1 MVIARMFAQHM
12 FHPFHVP
19 NISNPLLWM
28 SGSFQAMNSSI
39 HQWVSRWTKWTK
51 WMKEGGKEGRKEGR
65 KEWSQERTK
74 DWMNQSINHAIFRN
88 HPRFLPP
95 KNPPTEMLN
104 FPLASKAMWRR
115 IRPPGNGP
123 KSSCKWSA
131 PSGLEFEKA
140 PCIFFSQKHE
150 FWPGKST

>member
-1 MVIARMFAQHM
+1 
-12 FHPFHVP
+12 
-19 NISNPLLWM
+19 
-28 SGSFQAMNSSI
+28 MN
-39 HQWVSRWTKWTK
+39 K
-51 WMKEGGKEGRKEGR
+51 MNEMNEGRREGR

-140 PCIFFSQKHE
+140 PCIFSAKNKNSDQENPPNE
-150 FWPGKST
+150 FFVGWRLKNPGWFLKKKDCKVSMSYTYIDTYMYIL